1 MNLLL
6 ADKFTDLLLETS
18 KLQTEVTQLKGL
30 QRVTEERVRKRVK
43 GEIVEGL
50 KKLVGALMLSQV
62 KEQQLR

>member
-62 KEQQLR
+62 KEQRLR